1 MVEGPVFSRKNTMF
15 VMFFNGSYEFRWV
28 LKTVVGFF
36 HVFFL
41 VRSKLMYFSGCAF
54 QGGIPFRSWEN
65 KRCLNSCEK
74 SIISSRLLSKIQME
88 GPRNL

>member
-1 MVEGPVFSRKNTMF
+1 MSLGVFCWF
-15 VMFFNGSYEFRWV
+15 
-28 LKTVVGFF
+28 LKTVFLDFF
-36 HVFFL
+36 MGFL
-41 VRSKLMYFSGCAF
+41 VRSKSMYFSGCTF
-54 QGGIPFRSWEN
+54 QGGSPFRSWEN